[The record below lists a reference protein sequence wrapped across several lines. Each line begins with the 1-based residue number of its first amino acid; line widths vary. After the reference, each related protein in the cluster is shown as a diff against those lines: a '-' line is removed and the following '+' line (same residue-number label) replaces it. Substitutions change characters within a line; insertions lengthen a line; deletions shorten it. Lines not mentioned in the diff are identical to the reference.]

1 MNPRPLAAAVA
12 AGVLL
17 LTGGCGEDVSK
28 DAIPELEQQR
38 EDVLAWA
45 GALSKVAEQTLE
57 TAPENA
63 TETYDGAAR
72 TGASDEFTS
81 FHYVVQA
88 DFVTATAD
96 PLSALSDG
104 LSEFDPEVSGQTLT
118 LTKGDLKASFRAYPK
133 AEGKVGLEAAGPA
146 VDIEESQMSEWEG
159 WVIGEPV
166 DLG

>member
-1 MNPRPLAAAVA
+1 MNPRPLAAAAA

-17 LTGGCGEDVSK
+17 LTGGCGEDVNK

-45 GALSKVAEQTLE
+45 GTLSKTAEDVLD

-63 TETYDGAAR
+63 IETYDGAAR

-81 FHYVVQA
+81 FHYVLQA
-88 DFVTATAD
+88 DFSTATAD
-96 PLSALSDG
+96 PLSVLSG
-104 LSEFDPEVSGQTLT
+104 ELSEFDPKISGQTLT
-118 LTKGDLKASFRAYPK
+118 LAKGDLTASFRAYPQ
-133 AEGKVGLEAAGPA
+133 ARGKVGLEAAGPA
-146 VDIEESQMSEWEG
+146 VEIEESRMSEWDG